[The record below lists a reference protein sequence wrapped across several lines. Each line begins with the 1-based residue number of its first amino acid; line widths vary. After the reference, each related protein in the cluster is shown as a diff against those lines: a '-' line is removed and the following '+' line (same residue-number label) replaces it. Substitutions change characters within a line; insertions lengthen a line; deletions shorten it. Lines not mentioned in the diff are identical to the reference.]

1 MTANDTHGASA
12 RRAMDCL
19 PALGATSLDTG
30 RCCET
35 NAGADRGLPAADCPA
50 AHVPYPPACGRGMHT
65 GAGSAHHGLVRR
77 GAPPESRPAAPR
89 SHGLLRHAAA
99 ALFAL
104 ASLAALRKQD
114 MIPGATDDGLRASSQ
129 SEVPASRRC
138 APDSRSVSAP
148 TLGLAHTALALLL
161 LAGLAFTVPARAAT
175 FVSNIGQTD
184 NAYIATTSQQEVS
197 QGFTTGSSGAILTT
211 IEIRMETAFAPP
223 VTNVPTVTLHKD
235 SATSA
240 AVATLAGPSSIAHAA
255 ANYTFT
261 APANTALDASA
272 TYYVVLER
280 GPQSGLR
287 GRVTYSDNEDSGG
300 STGWSV
306 ANGILLRTGSSTGA
320 FTAHTQALM
329 IRVNG
334 TTRTVTVPSAPQNL
348 VATEGE
354 GLVWLSWSAPATNG
368 GVALTR
374 YEYRH
379 AAGTTV
385 PTSTSWTT
393 VADSNDPGSS
403 TADETRVLVR
413 GLTNATAYAF
423 EVRAANSAGGGT
435 EAGPVTATPA
445 AVVCAMPNFG
455 TRDNIWTG
463 NLTVARFYDDGTNSI
478 YGFTETNGGLDDK
491 DFTIGSN
498 DYEVDTVV
506 DRTVRGRGSN
516 LNFSLDSDLTS
527 AEKAALRLHVCNAA
541 YDFSAARGPA
551 RENTYGW
558 FDPGLGWSLLSTR
571 TLYLSLPANTAAR
584 GKPAISGRGASTG
597 QTLTAVKG
605 TITDVDGVPVD
616 ANGVPTTFTYQWV
629 RVDGAT
635 ETDISGATSRT
646 YTLGADDLGKT
657 LKVKVSF
664 TDALGREETGGT
676 SDAYPRSGTITAP
689 TVPGAPQNL
698 MASAGDGRVV
708 LTWSAP
714 ASDGGSAISEYDYRY
729 AAGTTVPLTTPWTTV
744 ADGIDAG
751 MSTADE
757 RGVTIGSLTNAT
769 AYAFEVRAVNSA
781 GDGTKAGPVTATPAA
796 VACAGPNFGTRRN
809 IWTGTVTVGTIT
821 VSSVTYAYG
830 FVGTIGGLNDKDF
843 TVGSNPYEI
852 DAVSVVAIGADAGTL
867 GISLNADLTSAEKAA
882 LRLHVCDLY
891 ANFSTASGPNTEH
904 TYFWDAGLDWSG
916 VSSRT
921 VYLSL
926 PANNA
931 ATGRPTI
938 TGTATAGSKLTGRLG
953 TMADADGL
961 QAPYSI
967 QWVRV
972 DGSNETD
979 ISGAT
984 GGAYTLVAADVRRK
998 VKVKVSFTDALSGKE
1013 TLTSDAYPA
1022 SGTITGPISV
1032 PGEPTSFMATAG
1044 NAAVDLSW
1052 AVPASD
1058 GGAPITGYQ
1067 YRHAAG
1073 STVPTSTSW
1082 TDVPDGSDAG
1092 NSAADE
1098 TGVTVSSLVN
1108 DTQYAFEVRAVN
1120 SAGEG
1125 DKAGPVTATPTGN
1138 AAPEF
1143 ANATEARSI
1152 TETVGDAVAAAG
1164 DVGAAVT
1171 ATDAEGDT
1179 LTNTLEGADAAK
1191 FDIDSASGQIE
1202 TKAGEQYDREAKAS
1216 YSVTVKASDPS
1227 GGSDTVA
1234 VTIAVDNV
1242 VEKPVTP
1249 EAPTVTVTSG
1259 STTSLDVS
1267 WTAPGNEGRPALS
1280 GYKLRYRTAG
1290 VGAWTD
1296 HSHTGVGTSATIA
1309 SLPETT
1315 AYEVQVRAVNA
1326 DGDGDWSASGSA
1338 TTGTVVVPGAP
1349 RNLMVSAGDA
1359 QAVLTW
1365 TAPASDGGAPLV
1377 KYRYRYAAGSA
1388 VPSGVSWR
1396 DVPDSA
1402 DAGASAGDETG
1413 VTVTGLVNETQ
1424 YAFEVQAVN
1433 SAGGGAAAGPATATP
1448 AANPDAPSQVVD
1460 LRAVVSG
1467 NTVEL
1472 TWAAPERRGRGKIAR
1487 YEYRHAAGSA
1497 VPSGTAWRSA
1507 EARRFPGAYVDGL
1520 QNGRRHVFEVRAV
1533 NAGAIEGPAA
1543 KLAATPRAQAA
1554 QSLPTAPRGLRAE
1567 GSLYSGMALGLVKLS
1582 WEAPSDLGNTHLI
1595 RYEYRYAARGAS
1607 LSSAAWIHGPA
1618 SERTTTVR
1626 NLAVGTSYVF
1636 ELRAVTLAGA
1646 GAAASVGVSTPR
1658 STRLSLSVFTR
1669 GSAVEG
1675 ERLTIGVRRS
1685 SIPDPAAAVLVVVE
1699 VYDSALSRPSAKAV
1713 DIAVGAHEGTVEF
1726 AVPFDGARGAARELA
1741 VTLHPG
1747 SSVLDHD
1754 PDGVYPKYTYRVGTP
1769 SRATV
1774 RVRNMDP
1781 LLSVRDAAVREGP
1794 GASLSFAVT
1803 LDRAAPGTVT
1813 VDYATSDGTATAGSD
1828 YTAKSGM
1835 VTIAAGA
1842 RRAAIEVAVLDDAVD
1857 EGSETMTLTLSNAR
1871 GAALD
1876 DARARGTITNSDPL
1890 QKMWLSR
1897 FGRTVSGHV
1906 VDAVSGRLSGP
1917 LAGAQVTVGG
1927 QRVELSGADDE
1938 VVVAQVLTVLARALG
1953 AADAREPDGE
1963 VGPARRMTGRELVL
1977 GSAFHVASGGERAG
1991 GPGFAAWGR
2000 VTTGGFDGEG
2010 ESGAVRIDGEVSTGI
2025 LGADAAW
2032 DGWLAG
2038 VAVSLSEGEGEYAY
2052 SGVGAGRVESTLT
2065 NVSPYVR
2072 LDLNERVS
2080 TWGLLGYGTGEMTIT
2095 EAATEDR
2102 PREQVTRTGIA
2113 MRLGALGVRGALAR
2127 PEEAGGLDV
2136 ALRADA
2142 FVARTEWD
2150 AFVARTEW
2158 DAVSNE
2164 RDRQADASRVR
2175 FIVEGARAFVLG
2187 GGAVLTPSLELG
2199 LRHDGGDAET
2209 GTGVELGGGVRY
2221 ADAASGF
2228 SVEARART
2236 LIAHEDSGY
2245 EEWGASASVRLD
2257 PGASGRGLS
2266 FTLSP
2271 TVGAASSGVAR
2282 LWSLADARALEF
2294 GGERFEA
2301 SRRLEAELG
2310 YGVGAFGGL
2319 STPYAG
2325 LSLGDGGGRTWRS
2338 GVRFSFGQAFNLGLE
2353 GSRSETG
2360 DEADHAMRLRCAMRW

>member
-1 MTANDTHGASA
+1 MGL
-12 RRAMDCL
+12 DC
-19 PALGATSLDTG
+19 
-30 RCCET
+30 E
-35 NAGADRGLPAADCPA
+35 
-50 AHVPYPPACGRGMHT
+50 
-65 GAGSAHHGLVRR
+65 
-77 GAPPESRPAAPR
+77 
-89 SHGLLRHAAA
+89 
-99 ALFAL
+99 
-104 ASLAALRKQD
+104 QD
-114 MIPGATDDGLRASSQ
+114 
-129 SEVPASRRC
+129 
-138 APDSRSVSAP
+138 
-148 TLGLAHTALALLL
+148 
-161 LAGLAFTVPARAAT
+161 
-175 FVSNIGQTD
+175 
-184 NAYIATTSQQEVS
+184 VS
-197 QGFTTGSSGAILTT
+197 QGFTTGSSGAILTS

-240 AVATLAGPSSIAHAA
+240 AVATLTGPSSIAHAA

-261 APANTALDASA
+261 APADTALDAST
-272 TYYVVLER
+272 TYYVVLEG
-280 GPQSGLR
+280 GPQSGLLR
-287 GRVTYSDNEDSGG
+287 GRVTLSDNEDSGG

-306 ANGILLRTGSSTGA
+306 ADGILYRTGSSTGA
-320 FTAHTQALM
+320 FSAHTQALM

-334 TTRTVTVPSAPQNL
+334 TTRTVTVPSVPQNL
-348 VATEGE
+348 AATEGE
-354 GLVWLSWSAPATNG
+354 GLVRLNWSAPATNG
-368 GVALTR
+368 GAAITR

-385 PTSTSWTT
+385 PDATDWTV
-393 VADSNDPGSS
+393 VADSGDSGSS
-403 TADETRVLVR
+403 AADETSVVVR

-423 EVRAANSAGGGT
+423 EVRAVNSAGNGT
-435 EAGPVTATPA
+435 KAGPVTATPA
-445 AVVCAMPNFG
+445 AVACDAPNFG
-455 TRDNIWTG
+455 TRRNIWTG
-463 NLTVARFYDDGTNSI
+463 NVTVGTITVSSVTFA
-478 YGFTETNGGLDDK
+478 YGFAGTTGGLGDK
-491 DFTIGSN
+491 DFTVGSN
-498 DYEVDTVV
+498 DYEIDAATVIAIG
-506 DRTVRGRGSN
+506 DDAGN
-516 LNFSLDSDLTS
+516 LGVSLKDSDLTS
-527 AEKAALRLHVCNAA
+527 AEKAALRLHVCNTA
-541 YDFSAARGPA
+541 YDFS
-551 RENTYGW
+551 T
-558 FDPGLGWSLLSTR
+558 
-571 TLYLSLPANTAAR
+571 
-584 GKPAISGRGASTG
+584 
-597 QTLTAVKG
+597 
-605 TITDVDGVPVD
+605 
-616 ANGVPTTFTYQWV
+616 
-629 RVDGAT
+629 
-635 ETDISGATSRT
+635 
-646 YTLGADDLGKT
+646 
-657 LKVKVSF
+657 
-664 TDALGREETGGT
+664 
-676 SDAYPRSGTITAP
+676 
-689 TVPGAPQNL
+689 
-698 MASAGDGRVV
+698 ASAPD
-708 LTWSAP
+708 S
-714 ASDGGSAISEYDYRY
+714 
-729 AAGTTVPLTTPWTTV
+729 
-744 ADGIDAG
+744 
-751 MSTADE
+751 
-757 RGVTIGSLTNAT
+757 
-769 AYAFEVRAVNSA
+769 
-781 GDGTKAGPVTATPAA
+781 
-796 VACAGPNFGTRRN
+796 
-809 IWTGTVTVGTIT
+809 
-821 VSSVTYAYG
+821 
-830 FVGTIGGLNDKDF
+830 
-843 TVGSNPYEI
+843 
-852 DAVSVVAIGADAGTL
+852 
-867 GISLNADLTSAEKAA
+867 
-882 LRLHVCDLY
+882 
-891 ANFSTASGPNTEH
+891 EH
-904 TYFWDAGLDWSG
+904 TYRWVDNLDWSG

-921 VYLSL
+921 LYLSL

-938 TGTATAGSKLTGRLG
+938 TGTATAGSKLTARLG

-961 QAPYSI
+961 QAPYTI

-984 GGAYTLVAADVRRK
+984 GGTYTLVAADVRRK
-998 VKVKVSFTDALSGKE
+998 VKLKVGFTDALGSAE
-1013 TLTSDAYPA
+1013 TRTSDAYPS
-1022 SGTITGPISV
+1022 SGTITGPVSV

-1044 NAAVDLSW
+1044 NATVDLGW
-1052 AVPASD
+1052 AAPASD
-1058 GGAPITGYQ
+1058 GGAPIIRYQ

-1073 STVPTSTSW
+1073 TTVPTTMSW
-1082 TDVPDGSDAG
+1082 TNVPDGSDTG
-1092 NSAADE
+1092 DSAADE
-1098 TGVTVSSLVN
+1098 IGVTVGSLIN
-1108 DTQYAFEVRAVN
+1108 GTEYAFEVRAVN

-1143 ANATEARSI
+1143 ANDAAARSF
-1152 TETVGDAVAAAG
+1152 TETVGDAVAVAG
-1164 DVGAAVT
+1164 DVGAALT

-1179 LTNTLEGADAAK
+1179 LTYTLEGADAAK
-1191 FDIDSASGQIE
+1191 FAIDSASGQIE
-1202 TKAGEQYDREAKAS
+1202 TRAGEQYDREAKAS

-1234 VTIAVDNV
+1234 VTITVDNV
-1242 VEKPVTP
+1242 VEKPLEP

-1296 HSHTGVGTSATIA
+1296 HPHTGVGTSATIA

-1315 AYEVQVRAVNA
+1315 TYEVQVRAVNA
-1326 DGDGDWSASGSA
+1326 DGDGEWSASGSA

-1365 TAPASDGGAPLV
+1365 TAPASDGGAPIV
-1377 KYRYRYAAGSA
+1377 KYRYRYAAGST
-1388 VPSGVSWR
+1388 VSGVSWR

-1448 AANPDAPSQVVD
+1448 AENPDAPSQVVD
-1460 LRAVVSG
+1460 LRAVVSS

-1472 TWAAPERRGRGKIAR
+1472 TWAAPERSGRGRIAR
-1487 YEYRHAAGSA
+1487 YEYRHAAGST

-1520 QNGRRHVFEVRAV
+1520 ENGRRHVFEVRAV
-1533 NAGAIEGPAA
+1533 NAGAIEGGVR
-1543 KLAATPRAQAA
+1543 LAATPRAQAA
-1554 QSLPTAPRGLRAE
+1554 QTLPTAPRGLRAK

-1607 LSSAAWIHGPA
+1607 LSSARWIHGPVL
-1618 SERTTTVR
+1618 ERTTTVR
-1626 NLAVGTSYVF
+1626 NLTVGTSYVF
-1636 ELRAVTLAGA
+1636 ELRAVTQVGA
-1646 GAAASVGVSTPR
+1646 GAVARVGATTPQ
-1658 STRLSLSVFTR
+1658 SNRLSLSVFTR

-1685 SIPDPAAAVLVVVE
+1685 SIPDPDAAVLVMVDI
-1699 VYDSALSRPSAKAV
+1699 YDSTTKRWTAKAV
-1713 DIAVGAHEGTVEF
+1713 DIAKGARQGTVEF

-1747 SSVLDHD
+1747 SWVLDHD

-1781 LLSVRDAAVREGP
+1781 LVSVRDARGREGA

-1963 VGPARRMTGRELVL
+1963 VRPARRMTGRELVL
-1977 GSAFHVASGGERAG
+1977 GSAFHVAPGGERAA

-2095 EAATEDR
+2095 EAATEGR

-2150 AFVARTEW
+2150 A
-2158 DAVSNE
+2158 VSNE

-2175 FIVEGARAFVLG
+2175 FIVEGARAFVFG

-2209 GTGVELGGGVRY
+2209 GTGVEVGGGVRY